1 MTDSS
6 SAVGPADG
14 DLTLARALLVDAFGR
29 VAEAIPSLLDGLRP
43 DELLWRPDPDANS
56 IGWLVWH
63 LTRVQDDHLAGVA
76 QTEQVWAT
84 GGFAD
89 KFNLP

>member
-14 DLTLARALLVDAFGR
+14 DLTPARALLVDAFGR
-29 VAEAIPSLLDGLRP
+29 VSEAIPGLLDGLRP
-43 DELLWRPDPDANS
+43 DELLSRPDPDANS

-63 LTRVQDDHLAGVA
+63 LARVQDLA
-76 QTEQVWAT
+76 
-84 GGFAD
+84 
-89 KFNLP
+89 LIHI